1 MLTIERYI
9 IGEVRR
15 PVLMMVGFL
24 TFVFASYS
32 AERYL
37 ADAADG
43 VLALSAVL
51 SVVFYKVI
59 IALEMLL
66 PVGLYASVAIAL
78 GRLYSDS
85 EVTAILASGS
95 SPLRLYGAVLLIA
108 APLAVLKG
116 SASLINS
123 VGTVVKNVQ
132 PGLIP
137 QPNVTTN
144 TTTTLS
150 GTGTLG
156 GGSYST
162 STPTTTTTLSGT
174 GALGGNYTPTTT
186 DRHDSYTATPT
197 VVTQPAP
204 LVVQPAV
211 VNPVI
216 VK

>member
-1 MLTIERYI
+1 MKSAL
-9 IGEVRR
+9 IGLMAATLAGCASSEFKQAQADHYKAQAEIQKSHAAQEATPLLSLQMGEDGKLKSLIVGRQQSQLQYAPA
-15 PVLMMVGFL
+15 PVD
-24 TFVFASYS
+24 YS
-32 AERYL
+32 VQVWDR
-37 ADAADG
+37 
-43 VLALSAVL
+43 ALST
-51 SVVFYKVI
+51 
-59 IALEMLL
+59 
-66 PVGLYASVAIAL
+66 VG
-78 GRLYSDS
+78 
-85 EVTAILASGS
+85 
-95 SPLRLYGAVLLIA
+95 LIA

-132 PGLIP
+132 PGPVP

-162 STPTTTTTLSGT
+162 STPTTTLSGT

>member
-1 MLTIERYI
+1 MKSAL
-9 IGEVRR
+9 IG
-15 PVLMMVGFL
+15 LMAATLAGC
-24 TFVFASYS
+24 ASSEFKQSQADHYKAQ
-32 AERYL
+32 AEIQKSH
-37 ADAADG
+37 AAQEATPL
-43 VLALSAVL
+43 LALTMGEDGKLKSLIVGRQQSQLQYAPAPVDHSVQVWDRAL
-51 SVVFYKVI
+51 ST
-59 IALEMLL
+59 
-66 PVGLYASVAIAL
+66 VG
-78 GRLYSDS
+78 
-85 EVTAILASGS
+85 
-95 SPLRLYGAVLLIA
+95 LIA

-123 VGTVVKNVQ
+123 VGSVVKNVQ
-132 PGLIP
+132 PGPVP
-137 QPNVTTN
+137 QANITTTN
-144 TTTTLS
+144 TTTSVLS

-204 LVVQPAV
+204 LVVQPAL

>member
-1 MLTIERYI
+1 MKNVLIGLAVVMLA
-9 IGEVRR
+9 GC
-15 PVLMMVGFL
+15 
-24 TFVFASYS
+24 ASSEFKQAQADHYKAQ
-32 AERYL
+32 AEIQKSHAEQEATPL
-37 ADAADG
+37 
-43 VLALSAVL
+43 LALTMGEDGKLKSLIVGRQQSALQYAPAPVDHSVQVWDRAL
-51 SVVFYKVI
+51 ST
-59 IALEMLL
+59 
-66 PVGLYASVAIAL
+66 VG
-78 GRLYSDS
+78 
-85 EVTAILASGS
+85 
-95 SPLRLYGAVLLIA
+95 LIA
-108 APLAVLKG
+108 APFAVLKG

-132 PGLIP
+132 PGPIQ

-162 STPTTTTTLSGT
+162 STPTTTLSGT
-174 GALGGNYTPTTT
+174 GALGGNYTPTT

>member
-1 MLTIERYI
+1 MRY
-9 IGEVRR
+9 
-15 PVLMMVGFL
+15 FSA
-24 TFVFASYS
+24 VFAAVMLLAGCASSEFKKAQADHFAAQAEIQKSHAAQEATPLLSLQMGEDGKLKSLIVGRQQS
-32 AERYL
+32 ALQYAPAPVDHSVQVWDR
-37 ADAADG
+37 
-43 VLALSAVL
+43 ALST
-51 SVVFYKVI
+51 
-59 IALEMLL
+59 
-66 PVGLYASVAIAL
+66 VG
-78 GRLYSDS
+78 
-85 EVTAILASGS
+85 
-95 SPLRLYGAVLLIA
+95 LIA

-123 VGTVVKNVQ
+123 VGSVVKNVQ
-132 PGLIP
+132 PGPIP
-137 QPNVTTN
+137 QANVTNT

-162 STPTTTTTLSGT
+162 STPTTTTLSGT

-211 VNPVI
+211 INPVI

>member
-1 MLTIERYI
+1 MRY
-9 IGEVRR
+9 
-15 PVLMMVGFL
+15 F
-24 TFVFASYS
+24 FAVFAAVMLLAGCASS
-32 AERYL
+32 EFKKAQADHFAAQAEIQKSH
-37 ADAADG
+37 AAQEATPL
-43 VLALSAVL
+43 LALTMGDDGKLKSLIVGRQQSQLQYAPAPVDHSVQVWDRAL
-51 SVVFYKVI
+51 ST
-59 IALEMLL
+59 
-66 PVGLYASVAIAL
+66 VG
-78 GRLYSDS
+78 
-85 EVTAILASGS
+85 
-95 SPLRLYGAVLLIA
+95 LIA

-123 VGTVVKNVQ
+123 VGSVVKNVQ
-132 PGLIP
+132 PGPVP
-137 QPNVTTN
+137 QANVSNT

-162 STPTTTTTLSGT
+162 STPTTTLSGT

-197 VVTQPAP
+197 VVTQPQP
-204 LVVQPAV
+204 LVVQPAI

>member
-1 MLTIERYI
+1 MRY
-9 IGEVRR
+9 
-15 PVLMMVGFL
+15 F
-24 TFVFASYS
+24 FSVFAAVMLLAGCASS
-32 AERYL
+32 EFKKAQADHFAAQAEIQKSH
-37 ADAADG
+37 AAQEATPL
-43 VLALSAVL
+43 LALTMGEDGKLKSLIVGRQQSALQYAPAPVDHSVQVWDRAL
-51 SVVFYKVI
+51 ST
-59 IALEMLL
+59 
-66 PVGLYASVAIAL
+66 VG
-78 GRLYSDS
+78 
-85 EVTAILASGS
+85 
-95 SPLRLYGAVLLIA
+95 LIA
-108 APLAVLKG
+108 APFAVLKG

-123 VGTVVKNVQ
+123 VGSVVKNVQ
-132 PGLIP
+132 PGPIP

-186 DRHDSYTATPT
+186 DRHDSYTSPPT
-197 VVTQPAP
+197 IVTQPAP
-204 LVVQPAV
+204 IVVQPAI

>member
-1 MLTIERYI
+1 MKT
-9 IGEVRR
+9 
-15 PVLMMVGFL
+15 
-24 TFVFASYS
+24 
-32 AERYL
+32 
-37 ADAADG
+37 
-43 VLALSAVL
+43 ALSMLVAV
-51 SVVFYKVI
+51 
-59 IALEMLL
+59 MLL
-66 PVGLYASVAIAL
+66 AGCASSEFKQAQADHFAAQAEIQKSHAAQEATPLLSLQMGDDGKLKSLIVGRQQSALQYAPAPVDHSVQVWDRAL
-78 GRLYSDS
+78 STVG
-85 EVTAILASGS
+85 
-95 SPLRLYGAVLLIA
+95 LIA

-123 VGTVVKNVQ
+123 VGAVVKNVQ
-132 PGLIP
+132 PGPIP
-137 QPNVTTN
+137 QPNVTNT

-204 LVVQPAV
+204 LVVPTSV
-211 VNPVI
+211 TNYNGR
-216 VK
+216 

>member
-1 MLTIERYI
+1 MKNI
-9 IGEVRR
+9 II
-15 PVLMMVGFL
+15 VLMIATLAGCASSEFKKAQSDHFAAQAEIQKSHAAQEATPLLSLQMGEDGKLKSLIVGRQQ
-24 TFVFASYS
+24 S
-32 AERYL
+32 ALQYAPAPVDHSVQVWDR
-37 ADAADG
+37 
-43 VLALSAVL
+43 ALST
-51 SVVFYKVI
+51 
-59 IALEMLL
+59 
-66 PVGLYASVAIAL
+66 VG
-78 GRLYSDS
+78 
-85 EVTAILASGS
+85 
-95 SPLRLYGAVLLIA
+95 LIA

-123 VGTVVKNVQ
+123 VGSVVKNVQ
-132 PGLIP
+132 PGPVP

-204 LVVQPAV
+204 LVVPTSV
-211 VNPVI
+211 TNYNGR
-216 VK
+216 